1 MQVRT
6 NARVQSVWM
15 SIALARRSAG
25 LGIPIN
31 VGMSII
37 VLVPNNGYCMM
48 ITARA
53 AETAIWNLPTMTT
66 TPANNMSL
74 H

>member
-1 MQVRT
+1 VRT
-6 NARVQSVWM
+6 NARVQSVWR
-15 SIALARRSAG
+15 STTLATRSAG
-25 LGIPIN
+25 LGVPN

-48 ITARA
+48 ISARA
-53 AETAIWNLPTMTT
+53 AETAIWNLPTMVIT
-66 TPANNMSL
+66 TPTNNMSL